1 MRRRR
6 AAEALAAGIAYA
18 AGLCW
23 AGVCLVA
30 AFRPG
35 DLSAPYWRAVPGLR
49 TDTCGIAA
57 FFAVAVGLGTSEYFR
72 LRRRRDAAQ
81 LGDCGPVR
89 GNAGLM
95 ALATFETVAALATG
109 LVLYL
114 SVNAVTHPATLDL
127 QATHLAAWPTE
138 GTLRVIALLCCLG
151 SVAGLRYLFTVPGG
165 QQRPPGDGMTC
176 AKTIDSS
183 DTVH

>member
-49 TDTCGIAA
+49 TDTCGIAG
-57 FFAVAVGLGTSEYFR
+57 FFAVAVGLGPSGYFS

-114 SVNAVTHPATLDL
+114 SVNA
-127 QATHLAAWPTE
+127 
-138 GTLRVIALLCCLG
+138 
-151 SVAGLRYLFTVPGG
+151 
-165 QQRPPGDGMTC
+165 
-176 AKTIDSS
+176 
-183 DTVH
+183 